1 MKHGKK
7 PTVAQ
12 KVVLQQAGMDWREW
26 LVMINLP
33 NTMIVIHRQ
42 SNETRV
48 IDRNEKGPLT
58 EMGRK
63 QNRGGTT

>member
-12 KVVLQQAGMDWREW
+12 KVALQHAGMDWREW

-42 SNETRV
+42 TNETRV

-58 EMGRK
+58 ARGGK

>member
-12 KVVLQQAGMDWREW
+12 KVALQQAGMDWREW

-42 SNETRV
+42 TNETRV
-48 IDRNEKGPLT
+48 IDRNEKDPLT

>member
-33 NTMIVIHRQ
+33 NTMIVVHRQ
-42 SNETRV
+42 TNETRV
-48 IDRNEKGPLT
+48 IDRNEKGSLT

>member
-12 KVVLQQAGMDWREW
+12 KVALQQAGMDWREW

-42 SNETRV
+42 TNETRV

-58 EMGRK
+58 ERGRK